1 MAEIKEIIEKF
12 GGQVNLAKA
21 IGVAQSNV
29 AYWKKVDHIPVKW
42 MNAILT
48 AAKLRN
54 ISLDGLK
61 PESPFVFYTSKSG
74 EKETVRLWVQ
84 DDSVWATQSGIAQ
97 IFDTTKQNI
106 SYHLSCI
113 FKDEELSEKSVVK
126 KLLTTAS
133 DGKEYEI
140 AYYSLDVIL
149 AIGYRVS
156 SSKAIT
162 FRKWATQ
169 VLREYLTKGFALN
182 MDRLKQ
188 GENLFGKDYFDEL
201 LEKVREI
208 RASERRFYQKVT
220 DIYSQCSIDYDS
232 KSQTTKNFFASVQ
245 DKLHFAVHGHTAAE
259 IISIRADAGKPNM
272 GLTNWKDKK
281 QISLYDTTVAKN
293 YLTREEL
300 TRLNRLVNM
309 FLDYAENIVANHRTM
324 TMSDWVESLDSF
336 IKFNGFQVLKGHGT
350 VSRKQTDD
358 IAKEEFQK
366 FKRISDKTYKS
377 DYDEFLESVRNKME
391 AERESD
397 FEERKEK
404 KTLG

>member
-1 MAEIKEIIEKF
+1 MTDIKGIIDKF
-12 GGQVNLAKA
+12 GGQVALAKA

-29 AYWKKVDHIPVKW
+29 AYWKKVDRIPAKW
-42 MNAILT
+42 MNVILT

-54 ISLDGLK
+54 ISLDDPK
-61 PESPFVFYTSKSG
+61 TESPFVFYTSKSG
-74 EKETVRLWVQ
+74 ESETVRLWVQ

-113 FKDEELSEKSVVK
+113 FKDEELEEKSVVK
-126 KLLTTAS
+126 KFLTTAS
-133 DGKEYEI
+133 DGKEYEV
-140 AYYSLDVIL
+140 AYYGLDVIL

-156 SSKAIT
+156 SAKAIT
-162 FRKWATQ
+162 FRRWATQ
-169 VLREYLTKGFALN
+169 VLKEYLIKGFALN

-188 GENLFGKDYFDEL
+188 GEKLFGKDYFDEL

-259 IISIRADAGKPNM
+259 LIAIRADANKPNM
-272 GLTNWKDKK
+272 GLTNWKSKS
-281 QISLYDTTVAKN
+281 QISFCDTTVAKN

-336 IKFNGFQVLKGHGT
+336 IEFNGFLVLKGHGT
-350 VSRKQTDD
+350 MSRKQTDE

-366 FKRISDKTYKS
+366 FKKITDKTYKS
-377 DYDEFLESVRNKME
+377 DYDEFLDDVRNKME
-391 AERESD
+391 NGKGINCEESQ
-397 FEERKEK
+397 ERK
-404 KTLG
+404 TH